1 VKAYFALSMQ
11 FCTHPFDATQ
21 IFSETKRRNI
31 CLIKQEHFVAIM
43 MVNRKPRTNKRHIL
57 KGCPEPEEAQ
67 GTEAYFDSGTHHL
80 HLSLPSCIESVR
92 LGEHLVPPQ
101 SNPLNPSYCFET
113 FPRQYYFCKQFPSVE
128 NV

>member
-80 HLSLPSCIESVR
+80 HLSLPSASHNKCHQFNCQKPKMHRNTISIFSR
-92 LGEHLVPPQ
+92 IQCQTGNDH
-101 SNPLNPSYCFET
+101 
-113 FPRQYYFCKQFPSVE
+113 RQ
-128 NV
+128 